1 MHFNSCFLWTSFEQN
16 LKHGI
21 LLFLE
26 LSYIHPRCL
35 ETLTQKRN
43 LKGYMYTIHT
53 YTHTYI
59 CTFVIF
65 LTAVFQE
72 NENFASLGDWSLQY
86 YFLRKILFYW
96 QKYPKTSS
104 SPIRTLLDI
113 KMMRIILLTHDI
125 DPVITKVS
133 KSLSISMSFIED

>member
-1 MHFNSCFLWTSFEQN
+1 MFLVSIIWT
-16 LKHGI
+16 K
-21 LLFLE
+21 
-26 LSYIHPRCL
+26 L
-35 ETLTQKRN
+35 ETWNPAIPWDILYPSKMFRNWLKKGTWKAICKR
-43 LKGYMYTIHT
+43 
-53 YTHTYI
+53 YTHTHTHI

-65 LTAVFQE
+65 LTAVFRE

-86 YFLRKILFYW
+86 YVLRKILFYW

-133 KSLSISMSFIED
+133 KNLSISMSFIED